1 VARSTPP
8 QPEDPQPVLERQRQ
22 EHQKVDP
29 DCLDETGVAPL
40 VNNTGLDGEAP
51 TG

>member
-1 VARSTPP
+1 MTRSTRR
-8 QPEDPQPVLERQRQ
+8 QPEDPQQVLDRQRE

-29 DCLDETGVAPL
+29 DCVDETGVAPL
-40 VNNTGLDGEAP
+40 INNTGLDGEAP